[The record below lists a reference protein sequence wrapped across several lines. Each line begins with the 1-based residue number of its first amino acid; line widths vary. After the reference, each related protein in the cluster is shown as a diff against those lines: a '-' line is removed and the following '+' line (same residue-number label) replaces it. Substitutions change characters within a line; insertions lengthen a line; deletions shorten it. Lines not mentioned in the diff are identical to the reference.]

1 MPTTPTTPTPTARN
15 ESDDELMARHDRN
28 VEVITDAVSSL
39 LPKFAANGLTPV
51 CLFEGAIKG
60 ATLALMAT
68 GSTPA
73 EVADLLEEAVD
84 ELRRIHG
91 IFKSPRH

>member
-1 MPTTPTTPTPTARN
+1 MTTPHN
-15 ESDDELMARHDRN
+15 ETDDELMARHDRN
-28 VEVITDAVSSL
+28 VSVVTEAVAGL
-39 LPKFAANGLTPV
+39 LPRFASKGMTPV
-51 CLFEGAIKG
+51 CVFEGAIKG
-60 ATLALMAT
+60 GTLALMAT

-91 IFKSPRH
+91 VTKSRH